1 MPELIM
7 VSGTIV
13 TVVFT
18 IERVISG
25 ITKSKLFLLPAPA
38 GIFICTQ
45 HRCSRTRRA
54 AVRALFRGGGGG
66 LRCLFVRL
74 LGVVLGYAHGLHDF
88 FK

>member
-1 MPELIM
+1 MNTKKPLTRRGGRAQDMPELIM

-45 HRCSRTRRA
+45 HR
-54 AVRALFRGGGGG
+54 
-66 LRCLFVRL
+66 
-74 LGVVLGYAHGLHDF
+74 
-88 FK
+88 

>member
-38 GIFICTQ
+38 GIFICRYMKPHTSSAKARQ
-45 HRCSRTRRA
+45 H
-54 AVRALFRGGGGG
+54 L
-66 LRCLFVRL
+66 
-74 LGVVLGYAHGLHDF
+74 
-88 FK
+88 

>member
-1 MPELIM
+1 MAQDMPELIM

-45 HRCSRTRRA
+45 HR
-54 AVRALFRGGGGG
+54 
-66 LRCLFVRL
+66 
-74 LGVVLGYAHGLHDF
+74 
-88 FK
+88 